1 MNGITL
7 SPLPMIRLPF
17 LLGFFLLLTGSAPL
31 ANAASSDQE
40 QGDGGVVH
48 IGIQET
54 LDPEFFVDTLGPTMR
69 HLRKRFPHLRLHA
82 ETFSIAGLSQAIQT
96 KSISFFIAD
105 SGLFT
110 FLASTEHADD
120 LATRQ
125 NRFSSDP
132 AKSTG
137 AVLFVRADRNDLQT
151 LSDLRGR
158 KIAAQNPNDFTSWLT
173 FQGELVRAGET
184 DAGLLAACA
193 LEEQTAQHGYRL
205 EDFRVLHEQTSNA
218 LRCRRSTALYP
229 GPVFASLPH
238 ADPALTKQIT
248 LALLTEPPSENG
260 SAWGISTDNSEALNL
275 YKLLKTGPYSYLNDT
290 NWSALWA
297 NYQEWIFAA
306 FGLLMLLIIHTLRVD
321 RLVERR
327 TAELQASMAERDA
340 LEKANQANAQMLAQM
355 ERAGIVAQLSSMV
368 AHELRQP
375 LMSIMNF
382 VGGLSLYMRKTYPAD
397 PVVAQTADVIV
408 EEAERASAIVDRVRG
423 YDKTAHA
430 QKMPIAA
437 KDLIASAVRAFSHS
451 ALSSGVTVRT
461 DCRTNAC
468 VLGDPLE
475 LTLVIL
481 NFLKNAAEAMA
492 DASEKVIHLSAQQSD
507 GDIVF
512 RVRDYGPPLTNEIF
526 ETLSHPTVSHKP
538 HGLGLGLSLAKS
550 IAERHRG
557 HIDFVR
563 AQPNGLVAVLELP
576 CLSNT
581 SLSEALQDSGQRKT
595 HNE

>member
-1 MNGITL
+1 M
-7 SPLPMIRLPF
+7 
-17 LLGFFLLLTGSAPL
+17 
-31 ANAASSDQE
+31 
-40 QGDGGVVH
+40 
-48 IGIQET
+48 
-54 LDPEFFVDTLGPTMR
+54 
-69 HLRKRFPHLRLHA
+69 
-82 ETFSIAGLSQAIQT
+82 
-96 KSISFFIAD
+96 
-105 SGLFT
+105 
-110 FLASTEHADD
+110 
-120 LATRQ
+120 
-125 NRFSSDP
+125 
-132 AKSTG
+132 
-137 AVLFVRADRNDLQT
+137 
-151 LSDLRGR
+151 
-158 KIAAQNPNDFTSWLT
+158 
-173 FQGELVRAGET
+173 
-184 DAGLLAACA
+184 
-193 LEEQTAQHGYRL
+193 EEQTALHGYRL

-327 TAELQASMAERDA
+327 TAELQASIAERDA

-430 QKMPIAA
+430 QKIPIAA

-481 NFLKNAAEAMA
+481 NFLKNAADAMA
-492 DASEKVIHLSAQQSD
+492 DVSEKVIHLSAQQS
-507 GDIVF
+507 GGNIVF
-512 RVRDYGPPLTNEIF
+512 RVRDFGPPLTNEVF

-563 AQPNGLVAVLELP
+563 AQPNGLIAVLELP
-576 CLSNT
+576 CLLNT
-581 SLSEALQDSGQRKT
+581 SPSEAGTTVLQDSGQRKT
-595 HNE
+595 HHE